1 MRGHV
6 RSVLIG
12 VLFVAAVSTARAQVT
27 FTPQVGVNASFLRG
41 DIDQVTRSASAG
53 YQIGVNVR
61 FGDFLH
67 LQQGLYWQRT
77 ESKLSYE
84 EVQTS
89 DFVSTDMI
97 HVPILAGLKILPLET
112 LGIRVNTGASL
123 NFVTSVGQN
132 TLGLTKDDF
141 KPFLMGWVIGV
152 GMDVLFLSADLSY
165 ELGLTTA
172 VEVDLPD
179 EVVRLKNDVLRF
191 NVGIRF

>member
-1 MRGHV
+1 
-6 RSVLIG
+6 L
-12 VLFVAAVSTARAQVT
+12 VAAGTTARAQVT

-53 YQIGVNVR
+53 YQIGINLR
-61 FGDFLH
+61 FGGFFH

-77 ESKLSYE
+77 QSELTYT
-84 EVQTS
+84 EVNTS
-89 DFVSTDMI
+89 DHVNMDMI
-97 HVPILAGLKILPLET
+97 HVPILAGLKILPLGS
-112 LGIRVNTGASL
+112 LDLRINTGASL
-123 NFVTSVGQN
+123 NFVTSVGEN

-141 KPFLMGWVIGV
+141 KPLVMGWVIGV
-152 GMDVLFLSADLSY
+152 GLDFLFLSADLSY

-191 NVGIRF
+191 NVGVRI